1 MLFFRDVKIK
11 MAVPKGFEP
20 LLAGPKPAVLPLHHG
35 TALNIFEIQ
44 SPAANPTLNCFFI
57 DYPQLEN
64 QLLLSSKN
72 P

>member
-1 MLFFRDVKIK
+1 
-11 MAVPKGFEP
+11 MAGREGTAPPPGDPNSPV
-20 LLAGPKPAVLPLHHG
+20 LLLHQRP
-35 TALNIFEIQ
+35 ALNIFEIQ